1 MNDLLKNACHVKCLG
16 IASFVCPRS
25 VSFQSVDSQ
34 AGH

>member
-1 MNDLLKNACHVKCLG
+1 MNDLLKNACYVKCLG
-16 IASFVCPRS
+16 IASFVCPWS